1 MTEDLSGI
9 ENGKTLVLALLKTN
23 NVQVPAKRMAALEAF
38 LQEERN
44 RATIAI
50 IVKSQEELMNRWKLE
65 ERIAAINEQTVRIP
79 NGTVGKPYHAA
90 FDPEAFNWQDVNT
103 YAFEG
108 LEAIGLQYDASTKQ
122 ITGIPTQ
129 SGDLQVVLLYKVEG
143 QPEDAA
149 FHKKQIPLI
158 VNPDPKSLWKNLES
172 DRTDPFWKEDDVT
185 VFTPLGD
192 RHLLVS
198 SKRGR
203 SHANVG
209 SFREDDFSFKDLEHG
224 WSAVVVSDG
233 AGSAKLSRQGSA
245 IACQE
250 VIQYF
255 SGDEAIQSMKAFD
268 GLLEV
273 YNSEAGEEVQQ
284 KINHLVYSNLGKA
297 AFHVYKKLEAFAAA
311 QSVTLKDLSNTLV
324 FTLFKKYERGYAV
337 LSFGVGDC
345 PMGLL
350 NRDVTNVTLL
360 NWIDVGEFGGGTRF
374 ITMAEIFQN
383 EKFATRFGF
392 RFVDDFSYLILMSD
406 GIYDP
411 KFVVEN
417 NLLDVKNW
425 QAFLADL
432 NGNNPEGHRVELHAD
447 NKEITEQLSKWM
459 DFWSPGNHDDRTLAI
474 IF

>member
-1 MTEDLSGI
+1 
-9 ENGKTLVLALLKTN
+9 
-23 NVQVPAKRMAALEAF
+23 
-38 LQEERN
+38 
-44 RATIAI
+44 
-50 IVKSQEELMNRWKLE
+50 
-65 ERIAAINEQTVRIP
+65 
-79 NGTVGKPYHAA
+79 
-90 FDPEAFNWQDVNT
+90 
-103 YAFEG
+103 
-108 LEAIGLQYDASTKQ
+108 
-122 ITGIPTQ
+122 
-129 SGDLQVVLLYKVEG
+129 
-143 QPEDAA
+143 
-149 FHKKQIPLI
+149 
-158 VNPDPKSLWKNLES
+158 
-172 DRTDPFWKEDDVT
+172 
-185 VFTPLGD
+185 
-192 RHLLVS
+192 
-198 SKRGR
+198 
-203 SHANVG
+203 
-209 SFREDDFSFKDLEHG
+209 
-224 WSAVVVSDG
+224 
-233 AGSAKLSRQGSA
+233 
-245 IACQE
+245 
-250 VIQYF
+250 
-255 SGDEAIQSMKAFD
+255 
-268 GLLEV
+268 
-273 YNSEAGEEVQQ
+273 
-284 KINHLVYSNLGKA
+284 
-297 AFHVYKKLEAFAAA
+297 
-311 QSVTLKDLSNTLV
+311 V

-432 NGNNPEGHRVELHAD
+432 NGNKPEAHRVELHAD